1 METAPKRK
9 WLLCGRVKSA
19 LGALPVPYKA
29 SGGREKR
36 PMVIESETHFLNLNE
51 GLIGRTRK
59 KTYGYRE
66 RDAAKRALFLAQL
79 AAIAPSQ
86 RVYIDGIRHGRT
98 R

>member
-1 METAPKRK
+1 MATLWE
-9 WLLCGRVKSA
+9 VKSA

-29 SGGREKR
+29 SGRREKR

-79 AAIAPSQ
+79 AAITPSQ
-86 RVYIDGIRHGRT
+86 RVYIDESDMDERDDYGYG
-98 R
+98 